1 MKVAIAQQM
10 RNIDERAIRTIGIPG
25 IALMEK
31 AGSGVVEAACDYF
44 GPFQGRKVVVLC
56 GGGNNGGDGFVI
68 ARYAVNHGAEVEV
81 LLLTQKEKIE
91 GDARTNLDV
100 LTKLGRSVKQVKG
113 KADIRKALSGAYL
126 IVDALLGSGLT
137 GEVKGLYREA
147 INEANDAGGIVVS
160 VDNPSGIAM
169 DTGAVLGSAVMADL
183 TVTLGL
189 PKRGHFLYPGREY
202 CGELEVVD
210 IGLPPEVIEDEGI
223 LVETLEEED
232 AERFLPDRKGE
243 SHKGDFGHLLVLAGS
258 IGYTGAASLSAM
270 SALKVG
276 TGLVTLGIPRSLNL
290 IMERKLTEVITRP
303 LPETGTGSFSME
315 ALDPMLELACG
326 KDAVA
331 LGPGLSM
338 GEETGELVRQ
348 FLTRCDRTVVLDA
361 DGINALIGYED
372 FLGKRKGPT
381 VMTPHPG
388 ELGRLIG
395 MSGREINDNRIE
407 ICVEFA
413 RKWNVVL
420 VLKGAPTIVSDRGEI
435 SYINTTGNSGLA
447 TGGTGD
453 VLTGAI
459 GGFAA
464 QGIDPF
470 HAALCGTY
478 YHGLAGDIAADLI
491 GGRGMIAGDVMELLP
506 EALRI

>member
-1 MKVAIAQQM
+1 
-10 RNIDERAIRTIGIPG
+10 
-25 IALMEK
+25 
-31 AGSGVVEAACDYF
+31 
-44 GPFQGRKVVVLC
+44 
-56 GGGNNGGDGFVI
+56 
-68 ARYAVNHGAEVEV
+68 
-81 LLLTQKEKIE
+81 
-91 GDARTNLDV
+91 
-100 LTKLGRSVKQVKG
+100 
-113 KADIRKALSGAYL
+113 
-126 IVDALLGSGLT
+126 
-137 GEVKGLYREA
+137 
-147 INEANDAGGIVVS
+147 
-160 VDNPSGIAM
+160 
-169 DTGAVLGSAVMADL
+169 
-183 TVTLGL
+183 
-189 PKRGHFLYPGREY
+189 
-202 CGELEVVD
+202 
-210 IGLPPEVIEDEGI
+210 
-223 LVETLEEED
+223 
-232 AERFLPDRKGE
+232 
-243 SHKGDFGHLLVLAGS
+243 
-258 IGYTGAASLSAM
+258 M

-276 TGLVTLGIPRSLNL
+276 AGLVTLGIPRSLNP

-303 LPETGTGSFSME
+303 LPETGTGSFSMD
-315 ALDPMLELACG
+315 ALDPMLELASG
-326 KDAVA
+326 KDTVI

-381 VMTPHPG
+381 IMTPHPG